1 VNRLEGRVALVTAA
15 GSGMGRAGA
24 KRFAEEGAHVYV
36 TDLDGDS
43 AAETVA
49 EIEAA
54 GGSATARR
62 LDVTDM
68 DAIRALLDEIGRDR
82 GVLHV
87 LYNHAGTPG
96 PAGLAAA
103 AREWDLLVDVNM
115 KSAYYATSYAADL
128 LRKADG
134 KASVIFTASVSALT
148 GSPFSP
154 LYSMAKGGIVAMVRA
169 LALALAADG
178 VRCNA
183 ICPASVKTPML
194 RGFLDRK
201 NEGLTEEQ
209 MAEFARQTIPLG
221 RAATPE
227 EIANVA
233 LFLASDE
240 SSFVTGVALPVDGG
254 YTAR

>member
-1 VNRLEGRVALVTAA
+1 MDRLAGRIALVTAA
-15 GSGMGRAGA
+15 GSGMGRAA
-24 KRFAEEGAHVYV
+24 AELFAAEGANVYV
-36 TDLDGDS
+36 TDLREE
-43 AAETVA
+43 AAQETVDA
-49 EIEAA
+49 IASA
-54 GGSATARR
+54 GGSAQARA
-62 LDVTDM
+62 LDVTDN
-68 DAIRALLDEIGRDR
+68 DAIRGLIDEIDEAH

-87 LYNHAGTPG
+87 LYNHAGSPG
-96 PAGLAAA
+96 PTGLAASDE
-103 AREWDLLVDVNM
+103 EWRLLVDLNL

-128 LRKADG
+128 LRRADG
-134 KASVIFTASVSALT
+134 KGSVVFTASVSALT

-169 LALALAADG
+169 LALTLAPDG

-194 RGFLDRK
+194 REFLDRK

-209 MAEFARQTIPLG
+209 MAEFAKQTIPLG
-221 RAATPE
+221 RAALPE
-227 EIANVA
+227 EIAQVA
-233 LFLASDE
+233 LFLASDQ